1 LGDDLENAQAARRA
15 KKVVGIP
22 GVIAPIYA
30 NPTNMSPKTL
40 HNHFF
45 ITSIYI
51 V

>member
-1 LGDDLENAQAARRA
+1 LGDDLENAQAASRA

-45 ITSIYI
+45 IILIYI
-51 V
+51 I